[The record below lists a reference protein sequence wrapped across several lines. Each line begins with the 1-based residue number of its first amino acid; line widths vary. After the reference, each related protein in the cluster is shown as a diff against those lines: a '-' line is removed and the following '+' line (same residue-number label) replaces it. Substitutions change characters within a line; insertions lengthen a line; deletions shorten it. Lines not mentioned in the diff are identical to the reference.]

1 MKKQG
6 NKIFTIRSITEIHKA
21 FGLPKPKHPLI
32 SLINFNECKFFN
44 PDHLPVYDVLDFYKI
59 AFSTQSI
66 GRLKYGQGYYD
77 FDEGTMLFTAP
88 HQLVGGV
95 NYEGEIKGYIL
106 FLHPDFLNGYSL
118 AKTIKDYGFFS
129 YSVNEALHLSD
140 SEKEI
145 LLSVYS
151 IIETELNNAI
161 DEFSQ
166 DVLIAQLELLLS
178 YANRFYKRQFVTR
191 KKVNNDILEKT
202 ETVIDIYLSQQ
213 QSLEKGILS
222 VHYLA
227 GQLHL
232 TPGYLS
238 DMLRSLTGLNAQQYI
253 HLKLIDKAKEKLS
266 STTLS
271 VSEIAY
277 ELGFEHSQSFNK
289 LFKKKTSQSPLEF
302 RAGFN

>member
-1 MKKQG
+1 MKKQED
-6 NKIFTIRSITEIHKA
+6 KIFAIRSITEIHKA

-44 PDHLPVYDVLDFYKI
+44 PDNFPVYDVLNFYKI
-59 AFSTQSI
+59 AFSTQSV

-77 FDEGTMLFTAP
+77 FNEGTMLFTAP

-95 NYEGEIKGYIL
+95 VYEGEIRGYIL
-106 FLHPDFLNGYSL
+106 FLHPDFLQGYSL

-140 SEKEI
+140 SEKET
-145 LLSVYS
+145 LLSVYR
-151 IIETELNNAI
+151 IIENELNNSI

-191 KKVNNDILEKT
+191 KKLNHDILEKT
-202 ETVIDIYLSQQ
+202 ETVMDTYFSQHQ
-213 QSLEKGILS
+213 PLENGIPS
-222 VHYLA
+222 VHFLA
-227 GQLHL
+227 EQLHL

-238 DMLRSLTGLNAQQYI
+238 DMLRALTGLNAQQYI

-266 STTLS
+266 TTTLS
-271 VSEIAY
+271 ISEIAY
-277 ELGFEHSQSFNK
+277 ELGFEHSQSFSK
-289 LFKKKTSQSPLEF
+289 LFKKKTNQSPLKF

>member
-1 MKKQG
+1 MKKPED
-6 NKIFTIRSITEIHKA
+6 KIFTIHSITEIHKA

-44 PDHLPVYDVLDFYKI
+44 PDNAPVYDVLDFYKI

-88 HQLVGGV
+88 HQLIGGV
-95 NYEGEIKGYIL
+95 DYEGEIKGYIL
-106 FLHPDFLNGYSL
+106 FIHPDFFQGYPL

-129 YSVNEALHLSD
+129 YSVKEALHLSD
-140 SEKEI
+140 SEKET

-151 IIETELNNAI
+151 IIEKELNNSI

-166 DVLIAQLELLLS
+166 DVLIAQLELLVS

-191 KKVNNDILEKT
+191 KKVNNDILAKT
-202 ETVIDIYLSQQ
+202 EALIDTYFSQTL
-213 QSLEKGILS
+213 SLEKGILS

-227 GQLHL
+227 EQLHL

-238 DMLRSLTGLNAQQYI
+238 DMLRSLTGLNARQYI
-253 HLKLIDKAKEKLS
+253 HLKLIDKAKERLS
-266 STTLS
+266 TTTLS

-289 LFKKKTSQSPLEF
+289 LFKKKTNKSPLEF
-302 RAGFN
+302 RAEYN